1 MLYSYQTA
9 ITELMKNEQVALAGF
24 LAASAM
30 AHMPIQPELVP
41 IKTPDLPRHQLGRPS
56 PKPASKGLSVG
67 TSGGSSIGT
76 PQGSPRPQIPSKT
89 KALVSYKGPGA
100 TGVPASVIE
109 QARVRQNRLRFV
121 LEESRNSLKRV
132 MSLGDFVV
140 VLKRCWG

>member
-1 MLYSYQTA
+1 M
-9 ITELMKNEQVALAGF
+9 AGF

-41 IKTPDLPRHQLGRPS
+41 IKTPDLPRNPMGGPS
-56 PKPASKGLSVG
+56 PKPTSKGSSTG
-67 TSGGSSIGT
+67 NSGGSSIGT
-76 PQGSPRPQIPSKT
+76 PQGSPRPQIPSKA

-100 TGVPASVIE
+100 TGVPAAVIE
-109 QARVRQNRLRFV
+109 QARIRQNRLRFV

-132 MSLGDFVV
+132 MSLGDFFLL